1 MQKNVASQ
9 SIGAQLV
16 SATDGS
22 VFTGTVTVY
31 VTKDAGTQALGATA
45 SGVCTHE
52 GNGYHT
58 YAPTQT
64 ETNADLVAF
73 TFTGSGAVAATV
85 QVYPRARN
93 VPVSQVPVPAL
104 RTWTLV
110 RNSTGL
116 TGNKVIRMRVGEEKV
131 FAIDFRNDL
140 ASDGRLTD
148 FDDFEI
154 TDGTALG
161 VTLDTATMGVDRT
174 QAKVGITAVTA
185 DTYELTATV
194 SYDDSDGGGEAIGVV
209 TLEVSA

>member
-9 SIGAQLV
+9 KIGAQLV

-22 VFTGTVTVY
+22 VFTSTVTVY
-31 VTKDAGTQALGATA
+31 VTKDAGTQAIGATA

-58 YAPTQT
+58 YEPTPG

-73 TFTGSGAVAATV
+73 TFTGTGAVAATV
-85 QVYPRARN
+85 QVFPRARN
-93 VPVSQVPVPAL
+93 VPVSQVPVPEL

-116 TGNKVIRMRVGEEKV
+116 TGNKVIRMRVGEVKL

-140 ASDGRLTD
+140 AEDGRLTD
-148 FDDFEI
+148 FDNFVI
-154 TDGTALG
+154 TTGTGGG

-174 QAKVGITAVTA
+174 QAKVSITGVTA
-185 DTYELTATV
+185 GTYTLTATV
-194 SYDDSDGGGEAIGVV
+194 SFDDSDGGGEAIGVV
-209 TLEVSA
+209 TMLVSA